1 LGFEAS
7 TLRLNDRRILR
18 AMARAA
24 GAGPEREIGVLVAI
38 DKLDKVGRD
47 GVSQELREV
56 GLAAEGIDTL
66 WRILDVDRGH
76 EATLDAIAP
85 HLDDEG
91 QQGVATLREVLA
103 LAFDLG
109 VPEDRLVIDPTLA
122 RGLDYYTGPVYEAV
136 LDELPIGSVAGG
148 GRYDGLVG
156 MFGKNPVPA
165 VGVSLGLE
173 RLITVLD
180 ELGHSDGEG
189 ATADVLV
196 TVFDPADTDTRA
208 ASVRCARALRAGGVR
223 AELYLDDRRLK
234 AQLKHAGARGYRFVA
249 IIGPDEAKTGAVTLK
264 NLADGSQQTMPV
276 QDAASILVR

>member
-1 LGFEAS
+1 MHSGTIPRCLCALLAS
-7 TLRLNDRRILR
+7 GLLLFAAPATADERPARSAEQILNTRGSLTLRDVTLSQALFTISESWHVNLLFGNSIE
-18 AMARAA
+18 
-24 GAGPEREIGVLVAI
+24 GSVNGVF
-38 DKLDKVGRD
+38 RD
-47 GVSQELREV
+47 
-56 GLAAEGIDTL
+56 
-66 WRILDVDRGH
+66 
-76 EATLDAIAP
+76 
-85 HLDDEG
+85 
-91 QQGVATLREVLA
+91 ATLREVLA